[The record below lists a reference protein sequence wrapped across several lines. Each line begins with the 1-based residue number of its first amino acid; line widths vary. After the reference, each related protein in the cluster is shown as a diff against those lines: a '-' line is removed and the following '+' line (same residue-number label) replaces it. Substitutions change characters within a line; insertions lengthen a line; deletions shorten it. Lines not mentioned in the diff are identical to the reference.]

1 MRESTYRTHQKI
13 LGAILVAYGA
23 LNFTAGVALLASIN
37 VVNIFVDEVDIVQ
50 LVTLFSRVIGG
61 ILLLT
66 SIPAIVGGIGLIQ
79 EKEWSKFLGLIV
91 GIIYLLLFP
100 IGTLIGIYSIWL
112 NAQTVIKEKEP
123 RYATDLVKENANPA
137 G

>member
-79 EKEWSKFLGLIV
+79 EKDWSKFLGLIV